1 MLIPFAGTNQLI
13 LNAGK
18 FESAITKV
26 VDEKFYGYSLDN
38 IKGIDGEVKEIF
50 FTANDSINGEYIYK

>member
-1 MLIPFAGTNQLI
+1 MLIPFAGTTQLI
-13 LNAGK
+13 LDAGK
-18 FESAITKV
+18 VTKV
-26 VDEKFYGYSLDN
+26 VDEKFHGYSLDD